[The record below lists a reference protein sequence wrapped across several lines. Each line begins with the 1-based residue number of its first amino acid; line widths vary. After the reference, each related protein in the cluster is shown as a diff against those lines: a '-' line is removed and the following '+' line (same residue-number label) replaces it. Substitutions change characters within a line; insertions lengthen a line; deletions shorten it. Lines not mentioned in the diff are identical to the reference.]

1 MLPKCCLCPVQ
12 KRNQPIKD
20 ISCKTV
26 CGFHLLDDHC
36 PFTRRG
42 CNVPGATEEEAEAH
56 CWERHRQEAWRWI
69 WSWASKTWK
78 WGQGEPCV
86 GLAGQDPQSV
96 EAASSCCRQQLCSLS
111 DPPYALPPIPK
122 DGKGIIILREHC
134 AKIFFFFLEFLER
147 LLDSSKYSFKSHWS
161 ICYSATVIA
170 AGGGRFLTRCTHA
183 RTHTE
188 ARDCHLPMSR
198 PGGSSCLE
206 PVPYNLKLRFMTNFT
221 KSLKDDAPSL
231 TGLLSLKFNDPVRTV
246 NWDEAVY
253 FFIPNHYFTDTR
265 LRTWFVHEI
274 RLFLTL

>member
-1 MLPKCCLCPVQ
+1 MSQVLLRRKRKHIAERGTARKRGAGFDPGLRRLESEARESPVWGWQAKIPKVLRLPP
-12 KRNQPIKD
+12 P
-20 ISCKTV
+20 
-26 CGFHLLDDHC
+26 
-36 PFTRRG
+36 
-42 CNVPGATEEEAEAH
+42 
-56 CWERHRQEAWRWI
+56 
-69 WSWASKTWK
+69 
-78 WGQGEPCV
+78 
-86 GLAGQDPQSV
+86 
-96 EAASSCCRQQLCSLS
+96 AADSSC
-111 DPPYALPPIPK
+111 ALWVIHRMRYLPFQKMGRESSFYVNIVPK
-122 DGKGIIILREHC
+122 S
-134 AKIFFFFLEFLER
+134 FFFLEFLER

-274 RLFLTL
+274 RLSLTL